1 MKGLIFLRTDEYYMR
16 KALELAKRGEGYTS
30 PNPMVGAVIV
40 KNGEIISSG
49 YHKYFGGPH
58 AEINALKDAGR
69 QAEGATIYVNLE
81 PCSHYGKT
89 PPCSLALIKAGI
101 KKAVIAMEDPNPLVA
116 GRGIKQLKKA
126 GIEIKS
132 GVLGKEARDLN
143 EVFIKYISSDYPFI
157 YLKMAQTLDGF
168 LASKNGDS
176 KWISNKKAR
185 LYTHKLRHKVDA
197 ILVGINTLI
206 NDNPRLTTRLTDG
219 TGKDSLRIVLDT
231 KLKIPLHA
239 RIINQQSSAD
249 TLIVTAKDIN
259 KEKKERL
266 INKQGVEILS
276 LDLEENNEIPLKV
289 LLKILHER
297 NISSILVEGGGKINY
312 SFLNNNLIDKLYAF
326 IVPKILGGR
335 DGISVFNGIGPESIK
350 KAINL
355 QEVEYKI
362 LDDNIVLIAKY
373 QGGI

>member
-132 GVLGKEARDLN
+132 GVLEKEARDLN

-326 IVPKILGGR
+326 IAPKILGGR

>member
-30 PNPMVGAVIV
+30 PNPMVGALIV

-69 QAEGATIYVNLE
+69 QVEGATIYVNLE

-132 GVLGKEARDLN
+132 GVLEKEARDLN

-326 IVPKILGGR
+326 IAPKILGGR

-350 KAINL
+350 KAIYL

>member
-1 MKGLIFLRTDEYYMR
+1 MR

-30 PNPMVGAVIV
+30 PNPMVGALIV

-326 IVPKILGGR
+326 IAPKILGGR